1 MEYLS
6 KASFNRFECK
16 TENELL
22 SFQLYL
28 ENADLNCKKGIKI
41 ACAI

>member
-1 MEYLS
+1 MVAE
-6 KASFNRFECK
+6 ASFNRFERK

-28 ENADLNCKKGIKI
+28 QNADLNCKK
-41 ACAI
+41 AH